1 MQPTIRIHI
10 VAITAGLFVGIVLQE
25 ISLSIF
31 DLLRPDIDLSLAI
44 TGLQAQSGWFIP
56 LMLGWWIGGFS
67 AGIMSSMISRNLT
80 SGCISGALLMLPA
93 LVLAQYGFDSA
104 QQAAL
109 FTINP
114 LIAAALGSWLA
125 GRILIASKSTEDSSG

>member
-1 MQPTIRIHI
+1 MPDRN
-10 VAITAGLFVGIVLQE
+10 AASSDGRRD
-25 ISLSIF
+25 S
-31 DLLRPDIDLSLAI
+31 DL
-44 TGLQAQSGWFIP
+44 
-56 LMLGWWIGGFS
+56 
-67 AGIMSSMISRNLT
+67 ISRNLT

-93 LVLAQYGFDSA
+93 LMLAQYGFDSA
-104 QQAAL
+104 PQAAL